1 MIFKALL
8 VHKYSQAY
16 YSQQSTS
23 ALSSLVK
30 DLVKLVSITC
40 VFTCQFT
47 YAVESKNTS
56 GKLVQTQSETPLKQ
70 KATELAIP
78 EDFKP
83 WLAELEKEAVKKGI
97 NATTVKALLGGL
109 TYMPR
114 VIASDRAQ
122 AEFKESYAE
131 YLAKRV
137 SKWRIEKGQALK
149 DELYSSM
156 EPVTQSFDVP
166 SRVVLAILGIETN
179 YGTFKLPHKALN
191 VLATLA
197 YDSRRGD
204 RFRKE
209 VFAVME
215 MVEKRYASSDQLTS
229 SWAGALGEPQ
239 FMPSTYLQFAVDYD
253 KDGRRNIWEKGPD
266 LYASV
271 ANYLQHYGWNP
282 RQTWARKVELPKE
295 RISKLVADTEN
306 KATTP
311 KACERYHKH
320 LKGWKNLVQWNEL
333 GVRRMNGDDL
343 PARSDMAASLIVTDE
358 DAGQGYLVYG
368 NFCTIMR
375 YNPSFKYALSVGTLS
390 DYLK

>member
-1 MIFKALL
+1 
-8 VHKYSQAY
+8 
-16 YSQQSTS
+16 
-23 ALSSLVK
+23 
-30 DLVKLVSITC
+30 
-40 VFTCQFT
+40 
-47 YAVESKNTS
+47 
-56 GKLVQTQSETPLKQ
+56 
-70 KATELAIP
+70 
-78 EDFKP
+78 
-83 WLAELEKEAVKKGI
+83 
-97 NATTVKALLGGL
+97 
-109 TYMPR
+109 MPR

-131 YLAKRV
+131 YLTKRV

-179 YGTFKLPHKALN
+179 YGTFTLPHKALN

-215 MVEKRYASSDQLTS
+215 MVEKKYASSEQLTS

-271 ANYLQHYGWNP
+271 ANYLHHYGWNP
-282 RQTWARKVELPKE
+282 RQTWARKVELPKGQ
-295 RISKLVADTEN
+295 IADLLADTEN
-306 KATTP
+306 KASP
-311 KACERYHKH
+311 PNACKRYHKH
-320 LKGWKNLVQWNEL
+320 LKGWKNLVQWNDV

-343 PARSDMAASLIVTDE
+343 PVRSDMAASLIVTDE

>member
-1 MIFKALL
+1 MMFHTLLLTKYSKIYRKWRMAPAFVRTSLASFFCIFICQFVVANESNGSEVDSSGTATSNSKAPKIEKAL
-8 VHKYSQAY
+8 
-16 YSQQSTS
+16 
-23 ALSSLVK
+23 
-30 DLVKLVSITC
+30 
-40 VFTCQFT
+40 
-47 YAVESKNTS
+47 EPN
-56 GKLVQTQSETPLKQ
+56 
-70 KATELAIP
+70 IP
-78 EDFKP
+78 DDFQD
-83 WLAELEKEAVKKGI
+83 WLAELEKEAIKKGI
-97 NATTVKALLGGL
+97 SESTAKTLLADL
-109 TYMPR
+109 AYMPR

-131 YLAKRV
+131 YLKKRV
-137 SKWRIEKGQALK
+137 SEWRIEKGQKLK
-149 DELYSSM
+149 EELQPSM
-156 EPVTQSFDVP
+156 EPVTQSFGIP

-179 YGTFKLPHKALN
+179 YGTFKLPHTALN

-215 MVEKRYASSDQLTS
+215 MVEKKYASTDQLTS

-271 ANYLQHYGWNP
+271 ANYLSHYGWNS
-282 RQTWARKVELPKE
+282 RQTWARKVILPKD
-295 RISKLVADTEN
+295 RISQLVADTEN
-306 KATTP
+306 KATPP
-311 KACERYHKH
+311 KACKRYHKH
-320 LKGWKNLVQWNEL
+320 LKGWKNLVQWDSA
-333 GVRRMNGDDL
+333 GVRRMNGTQL
-343 PARSDMAASLIVTDE
+343 PVRSDMAASLIVTDE
-358 DAGQGYLVYG
+358 KAGHGYLVYG